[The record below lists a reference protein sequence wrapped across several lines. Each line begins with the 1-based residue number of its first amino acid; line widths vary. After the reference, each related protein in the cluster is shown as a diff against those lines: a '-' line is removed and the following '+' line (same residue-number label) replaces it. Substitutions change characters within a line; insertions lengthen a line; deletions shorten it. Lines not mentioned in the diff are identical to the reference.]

1 MSTINVLWLYDDLLD
16 LYGDSGNLT
25 AVTVRLQQ
33 MGFDVKLSRLSLGD
47 HLDFNLYQMVYIGP
61 GKAKNL
67 AKASEHFRAYEQQVK
82 AAVEQGIV
90 FLVTGNAR
98 LLFGKSFTSEGDALC
113 EGIGLFDY
121 TGRETG
127 NVFISDV
134 VAAPVFAPNTPGYGF
149 INRTA
154 HIDGNGLNPLFEV
167 RQGAGDNEAPAQSE
181 GNLLHHFFGTWQ
193 LGPVL
198 VKNPHLLCEVLR
210 WLTGDAYQQPDCAL
224 EQKALDLTL
233 AELLSAQ

>member
-1 MSTINVLWLYDDLLD
+1 MSDVNILWLYDDLLD

-25 AVTVRLQQ
+25 ILCSRLTE
-33 MGFDVKLSRLSLGD
+33 MGLEPKVSRLSLGD
-47 HLDFNLYQMVYIGP
+47 QLDFTLYDMVYIGP

-67 AKASEHFRAYEQQVK
+67 AKASEHFCCYSQQVRQ
-82 AAVEQGIV
+82 AVERGAV

-98 LLFGKSFTSEGDALC
+98 LLFGQSFTGFDGASYS
-113 EGIGLFDY
+113 GIGLFPY

-134 VAAPVFAPNTPGYGF
+134 VGSPVFLPDVRGYGF

-154 HIDGNGLNPLFEV
+154 HIDGNAENFLFTL
-167 RQGAGDNEAPAQSE
+167 RAGAGDNETETAGE
-181 GNLLHHFFGTWQ
+181 GSLYQNFFATWQ

-198 VKNPHLLCEVLR
+198 VKNPHLLNELLRRLAGESYCE
-210 WLTGDAYQQPDCAL
+210 PDNTL

-233 AELLSAQ
+233 AEFH

>member
-1 MSTINVLWLYDDLLD
+1 MSANILWLYDDLLD
-16 LYGDSGNLT
+16 LYGDSGNLLILCN
-25 AVTVRLQQ
+25 RLKK
-33 MGFDVKLSRLSLGD
+33 MGLEPRVSRLSLGD
-47 HLDFNLYQMVYIGP
+47 TLDFNLYDLIYIGP

-67 AKASEHFRAYEQQVK
+67 AKASEHLAPYAGRMKE
-82 AAVEQGIV
+82 AVESGRV
-90 FLVTGNAR
+90 FFVTGNAR
-98 LLFGKSFTSEGDALC
+98 LLFGKNFIGWDGNTYPGV
-113 EGIGLFDY
+113 GLFDY

-134 VAAPVFAPNTPGYGF
+134 VASPVFAPDTPGYGF

-154 HIDGNGLNPLFEV
+154 HIDGNNGDWLFTL
-167 RQGAGDNEAPAQSE
+167 RSGAGDNETETEHE
-181 GNLLHHFFGTWQ
+181 GNLLHNFFGTWQ

-210 WLTGDAYQQPDCAL
+210 RVAGDQYREPDNAL

-233 AELLSAQ
+233 EEFGL